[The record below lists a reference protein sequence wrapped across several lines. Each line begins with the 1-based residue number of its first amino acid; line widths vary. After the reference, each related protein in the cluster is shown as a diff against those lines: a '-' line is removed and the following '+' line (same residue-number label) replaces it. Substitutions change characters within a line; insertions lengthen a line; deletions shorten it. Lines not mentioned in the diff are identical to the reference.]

1 VSAESWLNGAV
12 QRAVAIGDPARYPE
26 LVGAVEALAAC
37 RAVSDEVAR
46 DARHRLDDTFAGQAT
61 PSPPDARPSGRAPWR
76 AEHRFTPGAP
86 SSASRLTVAVE
97 RGDHGGGSA
106 ELELPP
112 DR

>member
-1 VSAESWLNGAV
+1 LNGAV

-61 PSPPDARPSGRAPWR
+61 PSPPDAHRP
-76 AEHRFTPGAP
+76 AEPHGAR
-86 SSASRLTVAVE
+86 SIASRPEPRRQRV
-97 RGDHGGGSA
+97 G
-106 ELELPP
+106 
-112 DR
+112 